1 MKYNNTCFTA
11 FLLNYFSEMF
21 VSNVLKILP
30 SKMNIHENVT
40 SLNTYARRK
49 YNLLIL
55 QKSTIISSKNTI
67 LSFTFKPY
75 GIVLLLKKH
84 IHLCNLY
91 LKSLYWT

>member
-1 MKYNNTCFTA
+1 MKYTNTYFTA

-67 LSFTFKPY
+67 LSFEPY
-75 GIVLLLKKH
+75 GIVLQLKKH
-84 IHLCNLY
+84 VNLSNLH
-91 LKSLYWT
+91 LKSLYRT